1 MNINGVA
8 AGAGDLGAAWSAAAE
23 GQRPAAQPVP
33 SGSKAAL
40 QAQAAREGNQP
51 QKPAPAEDDAV
62 SKDRA
67 VFAVDGDK
75 KVVIRILDGKGRV
88 VMQIPPEEAR
98 SVKKELQELMKNL
111 FSKEA

>member
-8 AGAGDLGAAWSAAAE
+8 AGTGDLGAAWSASAE

-33 SGSKAAL
+33 SGSKEAL

-51 QKPAPAEDDAV
+51 QKPAQAEDAV
-62 SKDRA
+62 SKNRA